1 MSFDV
6 TTLALAKS
14 YTNQHGGGG
23 GQVQPDWNQNDST
36 AKDYVKNRP
45 GGYDVVTPSTVTLD
59 ISWSRKIDDNKYQI
73 DGSNFV
79 YESSNG
85 YVNVEYDGILYEKV
99 PVLEPEPPY
108 SGYSFGDQSLVK
120 YPFYFNSSVY
130 LGSGNY
136 SSVAYATKENP
147 TIKVTSW
154 AGDTVKIPYRYLDVK
169 QADWKETNSL
179 SSSYIKNKPHVV
191 TCEYDGVLSSQEQKW
206 ARHNINVPVST
217 YENDFVN
224 THDWHSDF
232 GRYCLFDSS
241 EYVYFVSPNRLFSIS
256 TTSTEYVCSDEIDI
270 DVNTGTIA
278 LKNPTEFIPSTVG
291 PNKYVA
297 KKASGNTSVSF
308 VKDYKNTSVYDGKY
322 TFEYDCISV
331 EFRKRSQTYSD
342 CFGNYSIIVGNGISP
357 TERSNAHTLDWNG
370 NAWFSGDVYTG
381 STSGT
386 NRDDGSKKLATVE
399 YVDSQKFSGSYN
411 DLTDVPTIPSI
422 VPFYIDSTT
431 ADYSTTDTVYGNKVK
446 EALLAGRTAWYISS
460 ETGDS
465 GKTTTKYTKVSW
477 FNIEKDD
484 TEAKLIVGVGVRS
497 DNNSDAVTFA
507 ITT

>member
-23 GQVQPDWNQNDST
+23 GQVQPDWNQSDET

-59 ISWSRKIDDNKYQI
+59 ISSSRKIDDNKYQI
-73 DGSNFV
+73 YGSNFV

-99 PVLEPEPPY
+99 PVLDPEPPY

-130 LGSGNY
+130 LGGGNY
-136 SSVAYATKENP
+136 SDVAYATKENP

-154 AGDTVKIPYRYLDVK
+154 TGDTVKIPYRYLDVK
-169 QADWKETNSL
+169 QVDWKETNSL
-179 SSSYIKNKPHVV
+179 SSSYIKNKPDVV
-191 TCEYDGVLSSQEQKW
+191 TCEYDAVLSSQQQKW
-206 ARHNINVPVST
+206 ARHNMNVPVST

-224 THDWHSDF
+224 TYDWHSDF
-232 GRYCLFDSS
+232 GRYCLSDSS

-256 TTSTEYVCSDEIDI
+256 STSTEYVCSDEIDI

-278 LKNPTEFIPSTVG
+278 LKNPTEFTPSIVG

-297 KKASGNTSVSF
+297 KNASGNTSVCF
-308 VKDYKNTSVYDGKY
+308 VKDYKDTTSYNGKY
-322 TFEYDCISV
+322 TFNYDCISI
-331 EFRKRSQTYSD
+331 ETRKRSQTYSD

-386 NRDDGSKKLATVE
+386 NRDEGSKKLATVE
-399 YVDSQKFSGSYN
+399 YVDS
-411 DLTDVPTIPSI
+411 L
-422 VPFYIDSTT
+422 ID
-431 ADYSTTDTVYGNKVK
+431 
-446 EALLAGRTAWYISS
+446 
-460 ETGDS
+460 
-465 GKTTTKYTKVSW
+465 TKLGV
-477 FNIEKDD
+477 IENG
-484 TEAKLIVGVGVRS
+484 AY
-497 DNNSDAVTFA
+497 
-507 ITT
+507 